1 MVYQRLN
8 LHLTKEAIELCQ
20 EPVQTVPPSS
30 VPKQGWAAV
39 SWDFAATAM
48 ALAQSK
54 FCEFS
59 HAKCFFSS
67 ISSAKVYHFGYIL
80 GVKIISA

>member
-1 MVYQRLN
+1 MVYQRLS
-8 LHLTKEAIELCQ
+8 LRSKEAIELCQ
-20 EPVQTVPPSS
+20 EPVQTVPSS
-30 VPKQGWAAV
+30 VPKQGGAAV

-48 ALAQSK
+48 AMAQSK

-59 HAKCFFSS
+59 HAKCFFFP